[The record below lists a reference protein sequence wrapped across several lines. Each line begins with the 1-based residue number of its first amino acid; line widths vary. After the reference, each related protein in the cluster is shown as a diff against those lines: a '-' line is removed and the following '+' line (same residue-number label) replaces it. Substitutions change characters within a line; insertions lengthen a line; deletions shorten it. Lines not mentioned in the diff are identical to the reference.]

1 MKLLAR
7 RGMEAKFITS
17 IDPSFNS
24 TKTFQNTVSQFKINV
39 QVNLGCKNEGTEK
52 TSIDFGYRK
61 DSEA

>member
-1 MKLLAR
+1 
-7 RGMEAKFITS
+7 MEAKFITS
-17 IDPSFNS
+17 IDPPFNS

-39 QVNLGCKNEGTEK
+39 QVDLGCKNEGTEK